1 MADARAALSVKLA
14 TARSAV
20 AVDPMRRS
28 KGEATGRSFGAHH
41 SARHAQV
48 MQLPSTSDGRG
59 NCLGADA
66 HHSAAVPPLTAHAGA
81 RYGAL
86 EAGAGSGA
94 VPPLL

>member
-1 MADARAALSVKLA
+1 M
-14 TARSAV
+14 
-20 AVDPMRRS
+20 S